1 MINYS
6 ETSNHTLRTFNDE
19 VFTLYKLTTIFNLS
33 AILKIRAFPDGT
45 VVKNPPANAG
55 DTEDMGSVPGWGRSP
70 GGGMATYSCILAGE
84 NSWTEEPGGPQP
96 MGSQRAGCD

>member
-1 MINYS
+1 MMINYS

-19 VFTLYKLTTIFNLS
+19 VFT